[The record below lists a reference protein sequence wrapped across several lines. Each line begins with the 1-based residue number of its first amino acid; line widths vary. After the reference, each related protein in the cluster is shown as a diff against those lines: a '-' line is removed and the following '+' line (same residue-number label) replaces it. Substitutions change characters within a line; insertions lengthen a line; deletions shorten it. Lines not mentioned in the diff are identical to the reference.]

1 MNRCGDGTMNERRIF
16 SRVRFVAKVQINYD
30 SRVYDAKM
38 LDISLK
44 GTLIESGTDIF
55 LEKTKQ
61 CKIKLCLMNP
71 DVTLNFDS
79 ELIYQDSKNLGFKF
93 LRVDNT
99 TMMHLRRL
107 LELNIGDSDTIQ
119 KELSFLVKN

>member
-1 MNRCGDGTMNERRIF
+1 MNERRIF
-16 SRVRFVAKVQINYD
+16 SRVRFVAKVQINVN

-44 GTLIESGTDIF
+44 GALIELSDNMS

-61 CKIKLCLMNP
+61 CKIKLCLMKP

-79 ELIYQDSKNLGFKF
+79 ELIYQENNNFGFKF

-107 LELNIGDSDTIQ
+107 LELNLGNSDAIQ
-119 KELSFLVKN
+119 KELSFLIKN